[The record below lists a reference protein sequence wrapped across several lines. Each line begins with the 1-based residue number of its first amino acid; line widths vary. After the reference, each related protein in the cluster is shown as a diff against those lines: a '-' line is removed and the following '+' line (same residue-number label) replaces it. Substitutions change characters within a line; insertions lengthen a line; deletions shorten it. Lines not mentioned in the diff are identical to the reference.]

1 MTRVQPPLSTRGA
14 FMFLVAICADYMN
27 DASVEALKLYD
38 MLSLL
43 IALDLH

>member
-1 MTRVQPPLSTRGA
+1 MCRVQPPLSTCGS
-14 FMFLVAICADYMN
+14 FIFLVAICADYMN
-27 DASVEALKLYD
+27 DALVEALKLYN